1 MGPWLRGIALSTVLM
16 GFPVLALAQP
26 TILPRESP
34 AASVSQRL
42 GVGTVVVSYH
52 RPALRGRKMFGG
64 MVEYGKVWRAGANE
78 ATTISFT
85 HDVSVEG
92 RPLAAGT
99 YSIFM
104 IPDPER
110 WTIVFNHNSKQWG
123 AFSHKPA
130 EDVLRFDV
138 TPTKAPLHERL
149 VYSFPQVEADQA
161 ELAMNWETTRV
172 AFKIRS
178 DTRAQTLSAVRDEFP
193 WHQAFGFSE
202 HFLTQRIHGE
212 ALRWARIAVLLE
224 ENSSTLVLQADCLAA
239 LGRFEEAVP
248 LGERALT
255 LAEKEDNAAAEKTR
269 VLKRLENW
277 KAGREGLPR
286 RP

>member
-1 MGPWLRGIALSTVLM
+1 MGACLRGVALSSVFLAVPTIALS
-16 GFPVLALAQP
+16 QP
-26 TILPRESP
+26 KILPRESP

-42 GVGTVVVSYH
+42 GVGTVVVNYH
-52 RPALRGRKMFGG
+52 RPALKSRKMFGG

-92 RPLAAGT
+92 KPLAAGI
-99 YSIFM
+99 YAIFM
-104 IPDPER
+104 IPNPDR
-110 WTIVFNHNSKQWG
+110 WTIIFNRDAKQWG
-123 AFSHKPA
+123 AFSYKPA
-130 EDVLRFDV
+130 EDVLRIDV
-138 TPTKAPLHERL
+138 TPTPGPLHERL
-149 VYSFPQVEADQA
+149 AYSFPLIEADEA

-178 DTRAQTLSAVRDEFP
+178 DTRAQTLSAVRDEFA

-202 HFLTQRIHGE
+202 HFLTQRINDE

-224 ENSSTLVLQADCLAA
+224 ENSSTLVLQGDCLAA
-239 LGRFEEAVP
+239 LGRFEEAVA

>member
-1 MGPWLRGIALSTVLM
+1 MRAWLRGIALSSAFLSVA
-16 GFPVLALAQP
+16 PIAQAQP
-26 TILPRESP
+26 KVLPRESP
-34 AASVSQRL
+34 AASLSQKL
-42 GVGTVVVSYH
+42 GVGTIVVTYH
-52 RPALRGRKMFGG
+52 RPALKGRKMFGG

-85 HDVSVEG
+85 HDVLVEG
-92 RPLAAGT
+92 KPLAAGT
-99 YSIFM
+99 YAIFM
-104 IPDPER
+104 VPNPDR
-110 WTIVFNHNSKQWG
+110 WTVVFNRDAGQWG
-123 AFSHKPA
+123 AFSYKTA
-130 EDVLRFDV
+130 NDVLRVDV
-138 TPTKAPLHERL
+138 APGSAALQERL
-149 VYSFPQVEADQA
+149 VYSFPVIEGDEA

-178 DTRAQTLSAVRDEFP
+178 DTRAQTLKAVRAEFP
-193 WHQAFGFSE
+193 WHQAFGYAE
-202 HFLTQRIHGE
+202 HFLTQRINEE

-224 ENSSTLVLQADCLAA
+224 ENSSTLVLNGDCLAA
-239 LGRFEEAVP
+239 LGRFEEAVA

-255 LAEKEDNAAAEKTR
+255 LAEKADNAAAETTR

>member
-1 MGPWLRGIALSTVLM
+1 M
-16 GFPVLALAQP
+16 
-26 TILPRESP
+26 
-34 AASVSQRL
+34 
-42 GVGTVVVSYH
+42 VVVNYH
-52 RPALRGRKMFGG
+52 RPALKSRKMFGG
-64 MVEYGKVWRAGANE
+64 MVEFGKVWRAGANE

-92 RPLAAGT
+92 KPLAAGT
-99 YSIFM
+99 YAIFM
-104 IPDPER
+104 IPNPDR
-110 WTIVFNHNSKQWG
+110 WTIIFNRDAKQWG
-123 AFSHKPA
+123 AFSYKPA
-130 EDVLRFDV
+130 EDVLRIDV
-138 TPTKAPLHERL
+138 TPASAPLHERL
-149 VYSFPQVEADQA
+149 VYSFPLIETDEA
-161 ELAMNWETTRV
+161 ELAMNWETTRI
-172 AFKIRS
+172 ALKIRS
-178 DTRAQTLSAVRDEFP
+178 DTRAQTLSAVRDEFA

-202 HFLTQRIHGE
+202 HFLTQRVNDE

-224 ENSSTLVLQADCLAA
+224 ENSSTLVLQGDCLAA